1 MINQNNSEKNEIE
14 SQDIIIKKIK
24 KKKIP
29 KIFDKEELKEIKI
42 IEKKGDN
49 YPENR
54 LKQFLFNYNKFKL
67 PPLNSISKKNLLD
80 NNAILIRPNILSST
94 KQIQYEKEKT
104 SLNDEYLQ
112 LILQRLAPQN
122 HNENII
128 IGKRKDDFNNYMEH
142 LKILKL
148 KEKFALRKRNIANKD
163 EELDNTKNNFHGQKK
178 NEEDE
183 NKKKNSKNI
192 KRSCLLV
199 LYEKIWNFCLKSPM
213 DPYSKKK
220 KIWAGKNGVF
230 KKKFQDNRLFK

>member
-1 MINQNNSEKNEIE
+1 MINQNNSEKNEVE

-29 KIFDKEELKEIKI
+29 KIFDKDELKEIKI
-42 IEKKGDN
+42 LEKKGDS

-54 LKQFLFNYNKFKL
+54 LNQFLFNYNKFKL
-67 PPLNSISKKNLLD
+67 PPLSSVSKKNLLD

-104 SLNDEYLQ
+104 ALNEEYLQ
-112 LILQRLAPQN
+112 LIIQRLAPQN

-142 LKILKL
+142 LKKMKV
-148 KEKFALRKRNIANKD
+148 KEKLDLGKRNIDNKD
-163 EELDNTKNNFHGQKK
+163 EESNNTKK
-178 NEEDE
+178 NIHEQIKDDEYE
-183 NKKKNSKNI
+183 NKKKNSKNT
-192 KRSCLLV
+192 KRHCLLV

>member
-1 MINQNNSEKNEIE
+1 MINQNNSEKNEVE

-29 KIFDKEELKEIKI
+29 KIFDKDELKEIKI
-42 IEKKGDN
+42 LEKKGDS

-54 LKQFLFNYNKFKL
+54 LNQFLFNYNKFKL
-67 PPLNSISKKNLLD
+67 PPLSSVSKKNLLD

-104 SLNDEYLQ
+104 ALNEEYLQ
-112 LILQRLAPQN
+112 LIIQRLAPQN

-142 LKILKL
+142 LKKMKV
-148 KEKFALRKRNIANKD
+148 KEKFDLGKRNIDNKD
-163 EELDNTKNNFHGQKK
+163 EESNNTKK
-178 NEEDE
+178 NIHEQIKDDEYE
-183 NKKKNSKNI
+183 NKKKNSKNT
-192 KRSCLLV
+192 KRHCLLV